1 MTKRTTSLAEEAARL
16 PAMDRIRLV
25 EHLLTTLDKPDAEI
39 DRAWAEESEQRLDAY
54 LRGETAARNAED
66 VLAKH
71 LKP

>member
-1 MTKRTTSLAEEAARL
+1 MV
-16 PAMDRIRLV
+16 RIRSGECLFGRS
-25 EHLLTTLDKPDAEI
+25 DRRDPEI

-54 LRGETAARNAED
+54 LRGEGKAWEAKD